1 MRKYL
6 TLTHALLKNV
16 SLFSDGKSNKI
27 KMIGLYG
34 LIALCFLPTLFL
46 FYMMFDTS
54 IQALSILHLES
65 TVLYLGF
72 FIISILI
79 FLFSIFLI
87 PSIFYFSKD
96 LDTLLILPL
105 PPQTILAGKFTTCIL
120 YEYAFTII
128 VSIPLLSAYVS
139 NLHPSIFFYL
149 IALVIL
155 VLLPIY
161 PLVLSSVLTMLMMRF
176 VPFFKNRDR
185 FNIIG
190 GFFVIVLAMAFSY
203 FMNSPM
209 MMDEQSNLFTTILT
223 DPDSLVL
230 KLGTWLF
237 PAISFA
243 SHALSN
249 TNILHLLVFIAI
261 SILSFLIFL
270 LLGKFLYFKGAIGFS
285 ETTSTRKRFT
295 SSEMEKLNKQ
305 QGKTFA
311 YTKKEL
317 KLLFRTPVY
326 FINCISPVILFP
338 ILYIIFY
345 FSSSSQISLSILQ
358 QLDMSFIK
366 PYLPVIGI
374 GIGFLFSNINCIS
387 STSISREGQNVAFM
401 KYIPVSLKEQIQGKV
416 NSGILISFLT
426 ALCSILPLFFIF
438 PLHVMDM
445 LIVIVCSLP
454 SLLFGNYL
462 GILLDMAHPKLVWEQ
477 EAAAVKQNFTAMI
490 PMFGGM
496 LILAPL
502 GFLFYYLPNT
512 FLLPVSIII
521 LLALCAGTIVFY
533 RRMDKIAN
541 HFFKKL

>member
-1 MRKYL
+1 M
-6 TLTHALLKNV
+6 
-16 SLFSDGKSNKI
+16 FS
-27 KMIGLYG
+27 
-34 LIALCFLPTLFL
+34 
-46 FYMMFDTS
+46 
-54 IQALSILHLES
+54 
-65 TVLYLGF
+65 
-72 FIISILI
+72 LI

-96 LDTLLILPL
+96 LDTLLVLPL

-139 NLHPSIFFYL
+139 NLHPGIFFYL
-149 IALVIL
+149 MALVVL
-155 VLLPIY
+155 LLLPIY
-161 PLVLSSVLTMLMMRF
+161 PLVLSSILTMLMMRF

-401 KYIPVSLKEQIQGKV
+401 KYIPVSLKEQIQG
-416 NSGILISFLT
+416 I
-426 ALCSILPLFFIF
+426 
-438 PLHVMDM
+438 
-445 LIVIVCSLP
+445 
-454 SLLFGNYL
+454 
-462 GILLDMAHPKLVWEQ
+462 
-477 EAAAVKQNFTAMI
+477 AVKQNFTAMI

-533 RRMDKIAN
+533 RKMDKIAN

>member
-1 MRKYL
+1 M
-6 TLTHALLKNV
+6 
-16 SLFSDGKSNKI
+16 D
-27 KMIGLYG
+27 
-34 LIALCFLPTLFL
+34 FL
-46 FYMMFDTS
+46 
-54 IQALSILHLES
+54 
-65 TVLYLGF
+65 
-72 FIISILI
+72 

-366 PYLPVIGI
+366 PYL
-374 GIGFLFSNINCIS
+374 
-387 STSISREGQNVAFM
+387 
-401 KYIPVSLKEQIQGKV
+401 
-416 NSGILISFLT
+416 
-426 ALCSILPLFFIF
+426 
-438 PLHVMDM
+438 
-445 LIVIVCSLP
+445 
-454 SLLFGNYL
+454 
-462 GILLDMAHPKLVWEQ
+462 
-477 EAAAVKQNFTAMI
+477 
-490 PMFGGM
+490 
-496 LILAPL
+496 
-502 GFLFYYLPNT
+502 
-512 FLLPVSIII
+512 
-521 LLALCAGTIVFY
+521 
-533 RRMDKIAN
+533 
-541 HFFKKL
+541 

>member
-1 MRKYL
+1 MHKYL
-6 TLTHALLKNV
+6 ALTHALLKNV

-27 KMIGLYG
+27 KMMGLYG

-46 FYMMFDTS
+46 FYIMFDTS

-96 LDTLLILPL
+96 LDTLLVLPL

-139 NLHPSIFFYL
+139 NLHPGIFFYL
-149 IALVIL
+149 MALVVL
-155 VLLPIY
+155 LLLPIY
-161 PLVLSSVLTMLMMRF
+161 PLVLSSILTMLMMRF

-243 SHALSN
+243 SHALSS

-261 SILSFLIFL
+261 SILSFLL
-270 LLGKFLYFKGAIGFS
+270 LYAANLYCVFIAIQ
-285 ETTSTRKRFT
+285 K
-295 SSEMEKLNKQ
+295 
-305 QGKTFA
+305 A
-311 YTKKEL
+311 
-317 KLLFRTPVY
+317 
-326 FINCISPVILFP
+326 
-338 ILYIIFY
+338 
-345 FSSSSQISLSILQ
+345 
-358 QLDMSFIK
+358 SF
-366 PYLPVIGI
+366 
-374 GIGFLFSNINCIS
+374 
-387 STSISREGQNVAFM
+387 
-401 KYIPVSLKEQIQGKV
+401 
-416 NSGILISFLT
+416 SFLT
-426 ALCSILPLFFIF
+426 RS
-438 PLHVMDM
+438 
-445 LIVIVCSLP
+445 
-454 SLLFGNYL
+454 
-462 GILLDMAHPKLVWEQ
+462 
-477 EAAAVKQNFTAMI
+477 
-490 PMFGGM
+490 
-496 LILAPL
+496 
-502 GFLFYYLPNT
+502 
-512 FLLPVSIII
+512 
-521 LLALCAGTIVFY
+521 
-533 RRMDKIAN
+533 R
-541 HFFKKL
+541 

>member
-1 MRKYL
+1 MHKYL
-6 TLTHALLKNV
+6 ALTHALLKNV

-27 KMIGLYG
+27 KMMGLYG

-46 FYMMFDTS
+46 FYIMFDTS

-96 LDTLLILPL
+96 LDTLLVLPL

-139 NLHPSIFFYL
+139 NLHPGIFFYL

-230 KLGTWLF
+230 KLGTCFPLF
-237 PAISFA
+237 
-243 SHALSN
+243 LSPVMHFPVQ
-249 TNILHLLVFIAI
+249 TSCICSYLSQSV
-261 SILSFLIFL
+261 SFL
-270 LLGKFLYFKGAIGFS
+270 
-285 ETTSTRKRFT
+285 
-295 SSEMEKLNKQ
+295 
-305 QGKTFA
+305 
-311 YTKKEL
+311 
-317 KLLFRTPVY
+317 
-326 FINCISPVILFP
+326 
-338 ILYIIFY
+338 
-345 FSSSSQISLSILQ
+345 FSSSC
-358 QLDMSFIK
+358 
-366 PYLPVIGI
+366 
-374 GIGFLFSNINCIS
+374 FLENF
-387 STSISREGQNVAFM
+387 
-401 KYIPVSLKEQIQGKV
+401 YILKERLASAKLQAQER
-416 NSGILISFLT
+416 
-426 ALCSILPLFFIF
+426 
-438 PLHVMDM
+438 D
-445 LIVIVCSLP
+445 
-454 SLLFGNYL
+454 LL
-462 GILLDMAHPKLVWEQ
+462 Q
-477 EAAAVKQNFTAMI
+477 VKWR
-490 PMFGGM
+490 
-496 LILAPL
+496 
-502 GFLFYYLPNT
+502 
-512 FLLPVSIII
+512 S
-521 LLALCAGTIVFY
+521 
-533 RRMDKIAN
+533 
-541 HFFKKL
+541 